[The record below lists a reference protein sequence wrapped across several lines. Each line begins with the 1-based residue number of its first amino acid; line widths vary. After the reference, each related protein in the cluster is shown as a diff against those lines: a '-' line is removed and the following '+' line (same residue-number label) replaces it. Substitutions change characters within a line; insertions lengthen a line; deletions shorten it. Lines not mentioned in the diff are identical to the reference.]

1 MNKNQTS
8 GEYLAPSV
16 KVVETKV
23 LQVLCTSGTKEAYVA
38 TTWRW

>member
-1 MNKNQTS
+1 MNNKQFS

-23 LQVLCTSGTKEAYVA
+23 LQVLCASGTKQSYVSA
-38 TTWRW
+38 LWSW

>member
-1 MNKNQTS
+1 MNKNQTN

-23 LQVLCTSGTKEAYVA
+23 LQVLCASGTKESYDKA
-38 TTWRW
+38 TWNW